1 MAAGDSPALVQ
12 GFYKLPSAGRL
23 DSPFDFAQGRLERL
37 SPRVCPYSIVDPSRL
52 VPILLP
58 IPKHG
63 GDGAFPLVRFRRKDR
78 RNGLFVER
86 QLFHHHFLERQI
98 DDDELGFRRLRP
110 PGLRSRPMDHQQHQ
124 SPRRRIFR
132 SKLGGNLGIS
142 IAEVSVVGVDH
153 LVIIFRLIQQWIG
166 ATAGNYHILDAIAI
180 QIGRE
185 RGRPRHKL
193 AGRPKLLLDE
203 AVVHS
208 RFVLGGSLGRR
219 LNYRLTRLLGL
230 SIQKKRDSYC
240 SKKTDTSWGW
250 HSTTLIPCDARH

>member
-23 DSPFDFAQGRLERL
+23 DSPFDFAQGRLEQL
-37 SPRVCPYSIVDPSRL
+37 SPRVCPYSIVDPSGWYL
-52 VPILLP
+52 YFFPSQNTAETVPSPSCASAAKIAGMVFLWNGSFFTITSLNG
-58 IPKHG
+58 KLMMMNL
-63 GDGAFPLVRFRRKDR
+63 AFGVSA
-78 RNGLFVER
+78 R
-86 QLFHHHFLERQI
+86 QASGPAL
-98 DDDELGFRRLRP
+98 
-110 PGLRSRPMDHQQHQ
+110 DHQQHQ

-132 SKLGGNLGIS
+132 GKLGRNLGIS
-142 IAEVSVVGVDH
+142 IAEVCVVGVNH
-153 LVIIFRLIQQWIG
+153 LVIIFRLIKQWVG
-166 ATAGNYHILDAIAI
+166 ASCRNYNILDAIAI

-203 AVVHS
+203 AVVHG

-230 SIQKKRDSYC
+230 SIQKKRDS
-240 SKKTDTSWGW
+240 
-250 HSTTLIPCDARH
+250 